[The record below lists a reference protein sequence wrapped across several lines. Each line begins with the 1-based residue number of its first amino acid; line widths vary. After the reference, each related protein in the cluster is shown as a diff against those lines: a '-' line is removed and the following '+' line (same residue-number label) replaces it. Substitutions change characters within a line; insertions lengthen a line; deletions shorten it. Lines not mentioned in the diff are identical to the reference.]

1 MNPGPFFQPNSYL
14 RSFQA
19 PRSNPITEHRKRT
32 ELFHLLLYE
41 NLMLKSYFSS
51 VFPPHCCAGTARR
64 EEQQTEDRLKLRT
77 MPNFEKW

>member
-19 PRSNPITEHRKRT
+19 PRSNPVTEPRKRT
-32 ELFHLLLYE
+32 QLFHLLKYE
-41 NLMLKSYFSS
+41 NLMLQSYFCS
-51 VFPPHCCAGTARR
+51 VFPPHRYAGTARR
-64 EEQQTEDRLKLRT
+64 QEQQTEDRLKLRT